1 LCAARIA
8 VRRDAPS
15 GEPPVRGAQAWEGV
29 LPGLFVGAAVG
40 VAVGAVVGIGVA
52 VRVAVG
58 AAVAGAAE
66 LAATVGVGEI
76 RTVSGVQA
84 SAPTEMSVNS
94 APNREFRVLIC
105 SNSL

>member
-1 LCAARIA
+1 MAT
-8 VRRDAPS
+8 RRDAPS
-15 GEPPVRGAQAWEGV
+15 GDPPVSGAHACEGV
-29 LPGLFVGAAVG
+29 PPELVVGAAAG
-40 VAVGAVVGIGVA
+40 VAVGAVVGAGVA

-84 SAPTEMSVNS
+84 SATTEMSVNS
-94 APNREFRVLIC
+94 APSR
-105 SNSL
+105 

>member
-1 LCAARIA
+1 M
-8 VRRDAPS
+8 
-15 GEPPVRGAQAWEGV
+15 

-40 VAVGAVVGIGVA
+40 VGVGAVVGAGVV

-58 AAVAGAAE
+58 AAVADAAE

-84 SAPTEMSVNS
+84 TARTEMSVNS
-94 APNREFRVLIC
+94 AP
-105 SNSL
+105 ST